1 MDSSR
6 WQLGSPLVAAMLAS
20 AAVGGQYVA
29 GKAAGD
35 ALFLANFETSSLPLM
50 ISVTAVFSIVLV
62 IASSKALR
70 HVSPTSWVPAA
81 FGGTAILILADWALV
96 ASAPKLAARSLYL
109 VVFGLGPMLGSGFW
123 LIASERFD
131 PHTAKKVF
139 GQITGAGTL
148 GGLLGGLSA
157 ARAATIGDVGAM
169 LPLLAGL
176 HLASAWLT
184 RRLAQSSDKPR
195 RADEGRATASAARS
209 GLRVLAEARHLR
221 NLAALVLFG
230 TIAATFVDQ
239 AFKTHVKLAFGN
251 GPSLG
256 SFFSLYYAVL
266 SLITFVIQT
275 GGSRY
280 VLEKLGLAVA
290 TATPAMTFLVGGAA
304 ALLMPGL
311 RSVVLMR
318 AGEAVF
324 RASTYRAGYEL
335 FYIPIESHDKRA
347 VKSIVD
353 VGIDRTG
360 EIVGATITQRL
371 LWIPQPG
378 QTTVLLSLAMGCA
391 GIALLISSRLTR
403 GYAEALE
410 KSLLSRAVE
419 LDLTEVQDLTTRT
432 TMLRTMQKSRLGLSA
447 GGHPGPETRPPQGP
461 FATPSITHS
470 DIQQINTLQSGD
482 REGVLRVLRSDRN
495 LSAAVIPY
503 VIPLLASDE
512 VSHDCIRALRS
523 VAEERLGE
531 LIDALVDPNQPFV
544 VRRRLARVFSVCVSQ
559 RAADGLL
566 IGLDDLRFEVRCQC
580 ARSLLSILEKNAA
593 VRVDKERIFA
603 ILDRE
608 VAVNKDVWEKRRLLD
623 RLEGDDRSF
632 LEELVK
638 DRASQSLAHVFTLLA
653 LVLPAEPLRI
663 AFRGLHTDDQG
674 LRGTALEYLDSVLP
688 HEIRD
693 RLWPFLE
700 DRRMPAKARR
710 PREETL
716 ADLLHSNKSIRA
728 NLEELKR
735 RAAAARRNNS

>member
-96 ASAPKLAARSLYL
+96 ASAPRLAARSLYL

-230 TIAATFVDQ
+230 TIAATLVDQ

-311 RSVVLMR
+311 RSVVSMR

-324 RASTYRAGYEL
+324 ASLDLPR
-335 FYIPIESHDKRA
+335 R
-347 VKSIVD
+347 V
-353 VGIDRTG
+353 R
-360 EIVGATITQRL
+360 
-371 LWIPQPG
+371 
-378 QTTVLLSLAMGCA
+378 
-391 GIALLISSRLTR
+391 ALLHTS
-403 GYAEALE
+403 
-410 KSLLSRAVE
+410 
-419 LDLTEVQDLTTRT
+419 
-432 TMLRTMQKSRLGLSA
+432 
-447 GGHPGPETRPPQGP
+447 
-461 FATPSITHS
+461 
-470 DIQQINTLQSGD
+470 
-482 REGVLRVLRSDRN
+482 
-495 LSAAVIPY
+495 SAARQ
-503 VIPLLASDE
+503 ASGE
-512 VSHDCIRALRS
+512 VD
-523 VAEERLGE
+523 
-531 LIDALVDPNQPFV
+531 
-544 VRRRLARVFSVCVSQ
+544 RRRWH
-559 RAADGLL
+559 
-566 IGLDDLRFEVRCQC
+566 
-580 ARSLLSILEKNAA
+580 RSN
-593 VRVDKERIFA
+593 R
-603 ILDRE
+603 
-608 VAVNKDVWEKRRLLD
+608 
-623 RLEGDDRSF
+623 
-632 LEELVK
+632 
-638 DRASQSLAHVFTLLA
+638 
-653 LVLPAEPLRI
+653 
-663 AFRGLHTDDQG
+663 
-674 LRGTALEYLDSVLP
+674 
-688 HEIRD
+688 
-693 RLWPFLE
+693 
-700 DRRMPAKARR
+700 
-710 PREETL
+710 
-716 ADLLHSNKSIRA
+716 
-728 NLEELKR
+728 
-735 RAAAARRNNS
+735 

>member
-81 FGGTAILILADWALV
+81 FGSTAILILADWALV
-96 ASAPKLAARSLYL
+96 ASAPRLAARSLYL

-184 RRLAQSSDKPR
+184 RRLAQSSDKPW

-266 SLITFVIQT
+266 SLITFVIQA

-311 RSVVLMR
+311 RSVVSMR
-318 AGEAVF
+318 TGEAVF

-335 FYIPIESHDKRA
+335 FYTPLAPHDKRA

-353 VGIDRTG
+353 VGVDRTG
-360 EIVGATITQRL
+360 EIVGAIIIQRL
-371 LWIPQPG
+371 LRIAQPG
-378 QTTVLLSLAMGCA
+378 QTTVLLSLAMACA

-432 TMLRTMQKSRLGLSA
+432 TMLRTMQKSRLGLFA

-461 FATPSITHS
+461 VATPSITHS

-482 REGVLRVLRSDRN
+482 REGVLHVLRSDRG

-544 VRRRLARVFSVCVSQ
+544 VRRRLARVFAVCVSQ

-580 ARSLLSILEKNAA
+580 ARSLLSILEKNPA
-593 VRVDKERIFA
+593 VRFDKERIFA
-603 ILDRE
+603 ILNRE
-608 VAVNKDVWEKRRLLD
+608 VAVHKDVWEKRRLLD

-716 ADLLHSNKSIRA
+716 AALLHSNESIRA